1 MGRHYRLHPSLSRS
15 SPKPGRRSVGVRV
28 LRFRRFQPPLQHV
41 RTPNSAQCRKL
52 NLSAT
57 VQETRGMVVDTSSA
71 FTFENERVLDR
82 RLRGPTS
89 DRLTAFR
96 TGLAWVYS

>member
-1 MGRHYRLHPSLSRS
+1 M
-15 SPKPGRRSVGVRV
+15 RV
-28 LRFRRFQPPLQHV
+28 LRFRRYQPPLQHV
-41 RTPNSAQCRKL
+41 RTPNSAECRKL
-52 NLSAT
+52 NLPAA
-57 VQETRGMVVDTSSA
+57 VQEMRGMVVDTSSS

-96 TGLAWVYS
+96 AGLAWVYS